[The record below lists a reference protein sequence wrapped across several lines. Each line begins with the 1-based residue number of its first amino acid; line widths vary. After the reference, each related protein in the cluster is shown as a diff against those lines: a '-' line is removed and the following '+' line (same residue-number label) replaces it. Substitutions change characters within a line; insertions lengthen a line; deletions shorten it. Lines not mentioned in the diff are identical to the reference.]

1 MTHRSHLFKRWAA
14 ALLSACL
21 LLTLLP
27 TAALAEE
34 GPRTVTHGETIQN
47 DTGESMEVVCGTNS
61 LPYTIPA
68 DGKFV
73 YVELGS
79 NLETYE
85 VADDVTHVLATSL
98 GEEVEGGLRFGN
110 LTSSR
115 SAVNITAYNLR
126 QRAEANSNI
135 SSAGLELPHNSS
147 LTVRGDCAFYG
158 PILSG
163 RRGFSLGLAG
173 AALTLTV
180 DPDASLTA
188 IGGDSEYPTVT
199 DAGIYAVISLT
210 IVNHGKIECYG
221 GRDTATG
228 AFLTDSSGIYDD
240 SQTSLI
246 VSGSGTLTCLGDRG
260 IDMDN
265 ISQVSGTV
273 SLEGGSVT
281 VGGNSHGIQT
291 HGGAVTVAAGVNA
304 RVIGGVEGTVEG
316 DTSGLTVIDQTLDE
330 IIGAEDA
337 LDLTG
342 ETAEKL
348 FLVEMPKYD
357 GSPSYPG
364 TVHWTPAAD
373 GAHARLALTAF
384 TQDDTNNSLYLAG
397 GVKLPEN
404 TAVDIEL
411 SANSALE
418 NSDGDAIHAPGGAL
432 TFHTDYLE
440 TDPDSSLR
448 PSIRGLTA
456 ASATFTGGDFS
467 TYGTLDAPVTVTGD
481 AGNVAMLGGETPE
494 GTVSPVPKGLTI
506 IPSTNTHAELY
517 TLDRD
522 TEARAHSYKH
532 LAGSPSN
539 STITYAGGESYLF
552 AAIVPGAAE
561 EEEEHH
567 NSSSSSTPTYAVVY
581 HANYANGPADVR
593 DSGHR
598 SGASVTLKAAD
609 LFKAP
614 EGKTFA
620 GWAESASGSV
630 KYKASEQ
637 IKMPAN
643 TLNLYAV
650 WNAKGTAPGL
660 NQEDH
665 IAYLSGYP
673 DGSARPEANI
683 TREEVAAIF
692 YRLLDDATRDAYHTT
707 SSPFPDVASSRWSAE
722 AIATLANAGIL
733 KGEKDGKFYPER
745 PITRAE
751 FAAIAARFD
760 PSDYDGADQFPDIAN
775 HWARNEIN
783 HAYMRGWVRGTP
795 DGRFEP
801 DRYITRAEAVT
812 LVNRV
817 LNRAPEAASDLLPGM
832 QTFTDN
838 TDAARWYYLDIQ
850 EAANA
855 HDYDRKADGVHE
867 KWTALR

>member
-98 GEEVEGGLRFGN
+98 GEEVEGGLQFADEYHRASVD
-110 LTSSR
+110 LT
-115 SAVNITAYNLR
+115 ADNLR
-126 QRAEANSNI
+126 QCGTANDATALI
-135 SSAGLELPHNSS
+135 LPDDST
-147 LTVRGDCAFYG
+147 LTVRGDCAFTGAIAQYDG
-158 PILSG
+158 PSGIFLSG
-163 RRGFSLGLAG
+163 NS
-173 AALTLTV
+173 TLTV
-180 DPDASLTA
+180 EQGASLTA
-188 IGGDSEYPTVT
+188 KGGDDSDYSPGVRVE
-199 DAGIYAVISLT
+199 SLT
-210 IVNHGKIECYG
+210 LINHGRIECYG
-221 GRDTATG
+221 GKNTADGTYWPN
-228 AFLTDSSGIYDD
+228 SSGI
-240 SQTSLI
+240 SI
-246 VSGSGTLTCLGDRG
+246 KKHIAIRGSGALSCLGAQG
-260 IDMDN
+260 IAADVDTDAP
-265 ISQVSGTV
+265 VTV

-281 VGGNSHGIQT
+281 AVGSAHGIYTQ
-291 HGGAVTVAAGVNA
+291 GGAVTVAAGVNA
-304 RVIGGVEGTVEG
+304 QVIGGVEGTVEG
-316 DTSGLTVIDQTLDE
+316 DTSGLTVIDQTPDE

-342 ETAEKL
+342 GTTEKL

-364 TVHWTPAAD
+364 TVHWTPATD
-373 GAHARLALTAF
+373 GVHARLALTAF

-506 IPSTNTHAELY
+506 IPSSNTHAELY

>member
-79 NLETYE
+79 NLETYV

-98 GEEVEGGLRFGN
+98 GEEVEGGLQFADEYDRASVD
-110 LTSSR
+110 LT
-115 SAVNITAYNLR
+115 ADNLR
-126 QRAEANSNI
+126 QCGT
-135 SSAGLELPHNSS
+135 AGHTTALILPDDST
-147 LTVRGDCAFYG
+147 LTVRGDCAFTG
-158 PILSG
+158 ASAQSGGTAGIVLSG
-163 RRGFSLGLAG
+163 NS
-173 AALTLTV
+173 TLTV
-180 DPDASLTA
+180 EQGASLTA
-188 IGGDSEYPTVT
+188 KGGDDSDYSSGVF
-199 DAGIYAVISLT
+199 AVDSLT
-210 IVNHGKIECYG
+210 LINHGRIECYG
-221 GRDTATG
+221 GKNTADGTYWPN
-228 AFLTDSSGIYDD
+228 SSGI
-240 SQTSLI
+240 SI
-246 VSGSGTLTCLGDRG
+246 MKHIAIRGSGALSCLGAQG
-260 IDMDN
+260 IAAGVDTDDP
-265 ISQVSGTV
+265 VTV

-304 RVIGGVEGTVEG
+304 QVIGGVEGTVEG

-330 IIGAEDA
+330 IITEGDA

-598 SGASVTLKAAD
+598 SGASVTLKAAG

-660 NQEDH
+660 NREDH

-733 KGEKDGKFYPER
+733 KGERDGKFYPER

-817 LNRAPEAASDLLPGM
+817 LNRAPEAASDLLPDM

>member
-27 TAALAEE
+27 TAALAEDT
-34 GPRTVTHGETIQN
+34 PLVVHHGDTIQN
-47 DTGESMEVVCGTNS
+47 DTGESMEVVCGTDN

-68 DGKFV
+68 GGKFV

-79 NLETYE
+79 GLQTYE
-85 VADDVTHVLATSL
+85 VADDVTCVLATSR
-98 GEEVEGGLRFGN
+98 GEEVKGRVTFHGN
-110 LTSSR
+110 EPVDL
-115 SAVNITAYNLR
+115 TAYNLR
-126 QRAEANSNI
+126 QRGDENSGNGNFI
-135 SSAGLELPHNSS
+135 AGLDLPPRSS
-147 LTVRGDCAFYG
+147 LTIQGDCAFYG
-158 PILSG
+158 PTSTDP
-163 RRGFSLGLAG
+163 RFWSVGLMG
-173 AALTLTV
+173 TFLTLTV
-180 DPDASLTA
+180 EPNASLTA
-188 IGGDSEYPTVT
+188 IGGHSS
-199 DAGIYAVISLT
+199 YAHFGMFINGSLSL
-210 IVNHGKIECYG
+210 VNNGRIECYG
-221 GRDTATG
+221 CDPAAG
-228 AFLTDSSGIYDD
+228 AVWENNCGINIHPEEGKPA
-240 SQTSLI
+240 SLI
-246 VSGSGTLTCLGDRG
+246 VSGSGTLTCLGGRG
-260 IDMDN
+260 IAMDVF
-265 ISQVSGTV
+265 QRTPGTV

-281 VGGNSHGIQT
+281 AIGRANGISTNS
-291 HGGAVTVAAGVNA
+291 GAVTVAAGVNA
-304 RVIGGVEGTVEG
+304 RVIGGVDGTVEG
-316 DTSGLTVIDQTLDE
+316 DTSGLTVIDQALDK
-330 IIGAEDA
+330 IISAEDA

-342 ETAEKL
+342 ETAEKI
-348 FLVEMPKYD
+348 FLVEMPEYD

-373 GAHARLALTAF
+373 GAHAKLSVTAF
-384 TQDDTNNSLYLAG
+384 APDDWNQGLYLAG
-397 GVKLPEN
+397 GVSLPEN

-418 NSDGDAIHAPGGAL
+418 NSEGDAVHAPGGAL

-440 TDPDSSLR
+440 TDPDNSLR

-467 TYGTLDAPVTVTGD
+467 TYGKLDAPVTVTGD
-481 AGNVAMLGGETPE
+481 AGNVAMQGGETPE

-506 IPSTNTHAELY
+506 IPSSNTHAELY

-522 TEARAHSYKH
+522 TEARAFSYRH

-539 STITYAGGESYLF
+539 STITYAGSESYLF

-561 EEEEHH
+561 EEHH
-567 NSSSSSTPTYAVVY
+567 GSSSGGGTPTYAVVY

-609 LFKAP
+609 LFQAP

-620 GWAESASGSV
+620 GWAESASGAV
-630 KYKASEQ
+630 KYKAGES
-637 IKMPAN
+637 IKMPAK
-643 TLNLYAV
+643 TLDLYAV

-660 NQEDH
+660 NREDH

-673 DGSARPEANI
+673 DGSVRPEANI

-775 HWARNEIN
+775 HWAKNEIN

-832 QTFTDN
+832 KTFTDN

>member
-27 TAALAEE
+27 TAALAEDT
-34 GPRTVTHGETIQN
+34 PLVVYHGDTIQN
-47 DTGESMEVVCGTNS
+47 DTDESMEVVCGTNS

-98 GEEVEGGLRFGN
+98 GEEVEGGLQFADEYDRASVD
-110 LTSSR
+110 LT
-115 SAVNITAYNLR
+115 ADNLR
-126 QRAEANSNI
+126 QCGT
-135 SSAGLELPHNSS
+135 AGHTAALILPDDST
-147 LTVRGDCAFYG
+147 LTVRGDCAFTG
-158 PILSG
+158 ASAQSGGTAGIVLSG
-163 RRGFSLGLAG
+163 NS
-173 AALTLTV
+173 TLTV
-180 DPDASLTA
+180 EQGASLTA
-188 IGGDSEYPTVT
+188 KGGDDSDYSSGVFV
-199 DAGIYAVISLT
+199 DSLT
-210 IVNHGKIECYG
+210 LINHGRIECYG
-221 GRDTATG
+221 GKNTADGTYWPN
-228 AFLTDSSGIYDD
+228 SSGI
-240 SQTSLI
+240 SI
-246 VSGSGTLTCLGDRG
+246 MKHIAIRGSGALSCLGAQG
-260 IDMDN
+260 IAANVDTDDP
-265 ISQVSGTV
+265 VTV

-281 VGGNSHGIQT
+281 AVGSAHGIYTQ
-291 HGGAVTVAAGVNA
+291 GGAVTVAAGVNA
-304 RVIGGVEGTVEG
+304 QVIGGVEGTVEG

-330 IIGAEDA
+330 IITEGDA

-348 FLVEMPKYD
+348 FLVEGQDYGGVPT
-357 GSPSYPG
+357 PLG
-364 TVHWTPAAD
+364 TVQWQPATD
-373 GAHARLALTAF
+373 GAHAKLVISAFRPESGLRLNGISLAS
-384 TQDDTNNSLYLAG
+384 DT
-397 GVKLPEN
+397 
-404 TAVDIEL
+404 DIEL
-411 SANSALE
+411 SAGTML
-418 NSDGDAIHAPGGAL
+418 APGYDVTAERSLPSVIAPDRAL

-440 TDPDSSLR
+440 TDPEHSFR
-448 PSIRGLTA
+448 PWIIGLSA
-456 ASATFTGGDFS
+456 ASAAFTGGDFS
-467 TYGTLDAPVTVTGD
+467 TDETLDAPVTVRDATGSVEMHGT
-481 AGNVAMLGGETPE
+481 AQE
-494 GTVSPVPKGLTI
+494 GLQEAVVLSPIPNGLTI
-506 IPSTNTHAELY
+506 LPAANTHGVLY
-517 TLDRD
+517 AIDTD
-522 TEARAHSYKH
+522 TEARFLPAVGETLRT
-532 LAGSPSN
+532 LAGPSN
-539 STITYAGGESYLF
+539 STITYAGSEGHLF

-567 NSSSSSTPTYAVVY
+567 NSSSSGTPTYAVVY

-673 DGSARPEANI
+673 DGSAQPEANI

-733 KGEKDGKFYPER
+733 KGERDGKFYPER

-775 HWARNEIN
+775 HWAKNEIN

-817 LNRAPEAASDLLPGM
+817 LNRAPESASDLLPGM